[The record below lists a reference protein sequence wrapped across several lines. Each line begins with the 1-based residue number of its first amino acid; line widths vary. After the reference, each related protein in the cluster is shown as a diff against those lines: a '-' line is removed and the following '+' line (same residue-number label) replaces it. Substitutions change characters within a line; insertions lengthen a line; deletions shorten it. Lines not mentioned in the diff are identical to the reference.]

1 MGMFRKLTSVST
13 LGLVDWSSSKEKQ
26 AKAARRSS
34 KADERVSK
42 AEAARLE
49 AETALL
55 RAQLEEL
62 KKKNG

>member
-1 MGMFRKLTSVST
+1 MGMIRKLTSVST
-13 LGLVDWSSSKEKQ
+13 LGLVDWSNPKEKQ

-62 KKKNG
+62 KKKDA